1 MKKKQIITPP
11 GKSRKKGIRWYDVS
25 ITAFAIVLLGGFLV
39 WLVLRTYLL
48 EKHEYEMQQR
58 YEASLP
64 SPGVPIDHKL
74 VCMVNNTY
82 MGENQIQVMVQN
94 KTYYGCCDK
103 CVRDI
108 QTDEKVRFAV
118 DPYSKVM
125 VDKAIAF
132 ITMRPGKPG
141 TILYFESEQNAK
153 KYLNK

>member
-1 MKKKQIITPP
+1 MKKKQIITPT
-11 GKSRKKGIRWYDVS
+11 GKSRKKGIKWHDVFM
-25 ITAFAIVLLGGFLV
+25 TAFAIVLIGGFLV
-39 WLVLRTYLL
+39 WLVVRTYLL

-82 MGENQIQVMVQN
+82 MGVDQILVTVQN

-108 QTDEKVRFAV
+108 QTDEKVRFAI
-118 DPYSKVM
+118 DPYSKVK

-132 ITMRPGKPG
+132 ITMSPAKPG